1 MGAIETMMLDCANAE
16 VGRRLSLP
24 TQGYIGLSDAKALDA
39 QAGLETG
46 MGALLAGLSGINSVS
61 GPGML
66 DFESCQSLSKLVV
79 DDEICGM
86 VARLRRGIEPREDFP
101 SRPLFEE
108 LLREGHLLIAA
119 HTRRHLKEQ
128 VRFPGPVIER
138 APLGRWREEGETT
151 LGQRARREVE
161 RLLAAWAPSRVGD
174 ETKKALRERLSAA
187 ARAAG
192 LLALPPIEA

>member
-1 MGAIETMMLDCANAE
+1 MGA
-16 VGRRLSLP
+16 V
-24 TQGYIGLSDAKALDA
+24 
-39 QAGLETG
+39 
-46 MGALLAGLSGINSVS
+46 LAGLSGINSVS

-66 DFESCQSLSKLVV
+66 DFESCQSLEKLVL

-108 LLREGHLLIAA
+108 LLEDRHLLIAA
-119 HTRRHLKEQ
+119 HTRKHRKEQ
-128 VRFPGPVIER
+128 IRFTSPVIER

-151 LGQRARREVE
+151 LGRRASREVD
-161 RLLAAWAPSRVGD
+161 RIVAAWTPSRLPD
-174 ETKKALRERLSAA
+174 ETKRALRERMGHA

-192 LLALPPIEA
+192 MGDLPMVDA